1 MGAVSIRELNSN
13 VSKVIA
19 RVEGGE
25 VVEITKGGTVVAEIR
40 PRGDAWLADPQRRKA
55 REELLELMREG
66 IPGLAGPA
74 TYEERTGR

>member
-1 MGAVSIRELNSN
+1 MSAVSIRELNSN

-19 RVEGGE
+19 RVEAGE

-40 PRGDAWLADPQRRKA
+40 PRGDAWLANPKRREA
-55 REELLELMREG
+55 REKLLELMREG
-66 IPGLAGPA
+66 FDIGGSA